1 MPGCALSR
9 RRTGGAHPAGET
21 AGSGAWL
28 ARGAVAAGMAKEPAA
43 PNRHSFQARKGEHI
57 MKKLV
62 LGSIFMLAFS
72 TCALAQSLDGRSYR
86 PDRDADIDMF
96 LSNWKDSMPRHTHG
110 SIVERA
116 IFTQGDPMKPTR
128 RGAVLKYV
136 NRFVYAAL
144 EAKASTQ
151 PTTLEKEQEVLF
163 ILSGEGAIKW
173 KNKSAE
179 LYSGIALLIPA
190 NLEFTLTSTGDE
202 ALTMYLI
209 NEPIPDG
216 FRPNDDLLVR
226 DENTTPI
233 ASTRGHWSHIVKYL
247 FETKDGLGTMERIL
261 TVAHDPMTIGH
272 PHSHE
277 EGVEEAST
285 AIKGTSIAFLGKQ
298 IRWQPPG
305 TGYMIP
311 PDGKTPH
318 CNINTSE
325 EQIKLFYFARYKDH
339 EVRE

>member
-1 MPGCALSR
+1 MKRLLLGSVLILALS
-9 RRTGGAHPAGET
+9 
-21 AGSGAWL
+21 
-28 ARGAVAAGMAKEPAA
+28 V
-43 PNRHSFQARKGEHI
+43 
-57 MKKLV
+57 
-62 LGSIFMLAFS
+62 
-72 TCALAQSLDGRSYR
+72 CAYAQSLSGRPYR
-86 PDRDADIDMF
+86 PGQDADIDMF
-96 LSNWKDSMPRHTHG
+96 LNNWIDSMPSHTHG
-110 SIVERA
+110 SLVERA
-116 IFTQGDPMKPTR
+116 IFTEGDPMKPPR
-128 RGAVLKYV
+128 RGAVLQYV
-136 NRFVYAAL
+136 NRFVHASL
-144 EAKASTQ
+144 EAGASTQ

-163 ILSGEGAIKW
+163 ILSGEGTVSW
-173 KNKSAE
+173 KEESVK
-179 LYSGIALLIPA
+179 LYSGIALLIPTG
-190 NLEFTLTSTGDE
+190 LEFTLTSTGDE

-216 FRPNDDLLVR
+216 FRPNEDILVR

-233 ASTRGHWSHIVKYL
+233 ASTTGHWSHIVKYL
-247 FETKDGLGTMERIL
+247 FETEDGLGTMERIL

-272 PHSHE
+272 PHGHD
-277 EGVEEAST
+277 EGVEEAWT

-311 PDGKTPH
+311 PDGETPH